1 MLVLFTA
8 AGYWAVR
15 SYLDLEN
22 LDFVF
27 WVLGITTS
35 IVAVLYVLNIFNIDL
50 IGAYANTAVVERA
63 QFFSTLGQK
72 DFNGC
77 FFSVALPIVFYQ
89 FLNAKDTRTAVWTGI
104 PAAFG
109 ALALAVVDSEALALG
124 IGAAVMVLVCHKTLP
139 PATCAVRR
147 SSVRRSSAGLPG
159 CITCVPAFTPRAA
172 PPCWPNWVRGRW
184 HCPAWRQACCCGWCC
199 LCWPAKALQRRPH
212 CTCRGGSSPLL
223 CWRWGRWPFCAG
235 QCNAKPAPAGK
246 PA

>member
-50 IGAYANTAVVERA
+50 IGAYADTAVVERA

-77 FFSVALPIVFYQ
+77 FFSVALPIVFLPVPERQRYQ
-89 FLNAKDTRTAVWTGI
+89 NRCLDRHSGSVWR
-104 PAAFG
+104 
-109 ALALAVVDSEALALG
+109 
-124 IGAAVMVLVCHKTLP
+124 IGAGRCGFRGACPGH
-139 PATCAVRR
+139 RR
-147 SSVRRSSAGLPG
+147 GGDGAGLP
-159 CITCVPAFTPRAA
+159 
-172 PPCWPNWVRGRW
+172 
-184 HCPAWRQACCCGWCC
+184 
-199 LCWPAKALQRRPH
+199 
-212 CTCRGGSSPLL
+212 
-223 CWRWGRWPFCAG
+223 
-235 QCNAKPAPAGK
+235 
-246 PA
+246 